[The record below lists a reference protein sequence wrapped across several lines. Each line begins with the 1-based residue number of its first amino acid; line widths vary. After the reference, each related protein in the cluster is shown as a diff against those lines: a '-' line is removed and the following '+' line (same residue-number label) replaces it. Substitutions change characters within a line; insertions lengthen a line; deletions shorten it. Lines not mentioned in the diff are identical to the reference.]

1 MAGHPEIIIV
11 YCFRPM
17 SFISSSMAFHG
28 IHTHKSYRLLW
39 ESLSLS
45 PACPL
50 SPGPLELMAHHQQT
64 TLIFYLFYGTLTSSC
79 CINGNI
85 VVRWRCYF
93 HYFPVEFDCC
103 SISYIPQGLM
113 GMIALLPPHLCSPI
127 LLPSSSFKSFLKCVT
142 ISPSCVIFI
151 HWLVLLV
158 SSSLI
163 PSALL
168 LLLL

>member
-1 MAGHPEIIIV
+1 MAGHPETIIA
-11 YCFRPM
+11 YGFRPM
-17 SFISSSMAFHG
+17 SFISSSMPCHG
-28 IHTHKSYRLLW
+28 MHTQNSQRLLW

-45 PACPL
+45 CP
-50 SPGPLELMAHHQQT
+50 SSSTWPSRTHGPSSTNNFHL
-64 TLIFYLFYGTLTSSC
+64 LFILWTLTSSC
-79 CINGNI
+79 CINWNI
-85 VVRWRCYF
+85 VVHWRCYF

-113 GMIALLPPHLCSPI
+113 GKIVLLPPYLCSPI
-127 LLPSSSFKSFLKCVT
+127 LLPSSFKIFLKCVT

-158 SSSLI
+158 SGSLI

>member
-1 MAGHPEIIIV
+1 MAGHPEIIIA

-17 SFISSSMAFHG
+17 SFISSSMPCHG
-28 IHTHKSYRLLW
+28 KHTHNSQRLLG

-45 PACPL
+45 CP
-50 SPGPLELMAHHQQT
+50 SSSTWPSRTYGPSSTNHFNPLFILW
-64 TLIFYLFYGTLTSSC
+64 TLPSSC
-79 CINGNI
+79 CINWNI
-85 VVRWRCYF
+85 VVHWRCYV

-113 GMIALLPPHLCSPI
+113 CMIALLPPCLCSPI
-127 LLPSSSFKSFLKCVT
+127 LLPSSPFKIFLKCVT
-142 ISPSCVIFI
+142 IYPSCVIFS

-163 PSALL
+163 PAALL
-168 LLLL
+168 PLLL